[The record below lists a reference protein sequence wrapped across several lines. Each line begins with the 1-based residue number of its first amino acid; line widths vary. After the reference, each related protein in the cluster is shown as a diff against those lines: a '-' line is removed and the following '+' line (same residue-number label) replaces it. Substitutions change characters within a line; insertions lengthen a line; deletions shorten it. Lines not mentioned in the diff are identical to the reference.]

1 MRNQLVE
8 LTSEFIEKNAVDR
21 QDPYLDFELF
31 TKWLDCYPFIRMQ
44 IKESMMPR
52 VWSLKSNNEELL

>member
-8 LTSEFIEKNAVDR
+8 LTAEFIEKNAVDR
-21 QDPYLDFELF
+21 QDPYFDFELF
-31 TKWLDCYPFIRMQ
+31 TKCLDCYPFIRMQ

-52 VWSLKSNNEELL
+52 VWSLKSNHEELL